1 MKNIFKFFAI
11 VLILYSCNE
20 KKSDELFGTYK
31 SSKLI
36 RSEKIN
42 YGINKDIQG
51 MTLILKNDSTYFYD
65 TCGILLDGYWSVRND
80 SLLMKVDNIIY
91 KNDSINKI
99 RKPEKRAD
107 FLKYAI
113 NDNILYGFIKN
124 NDGLRINKLL
134 KKN

>member
-11 VLILYSCNE
+11 VLILY
-20 KKSDELFGTYK
+20 
-31 SSKLI
+31 
-36 RSEKIN
+36 KIN
-42 YGINKDIQG
+42 YGTNKDIQG

-80 SLLMKVDNIIY
+80 SLLMKVDNIRY

>member
-11 VLILYSCNE
+11 VLILYSCDE
-20 KKSDELFGTYK
+20 EKSDELFGIYK
-31 SSKLI
+31 SSKLL

-42 YGINKDIQG
+42 YGTNKDIQG

-65 TCGILLDGYWSVRND
+65 TCGILLDGSWSVRND
-80 SLLMKVDNIIY
+80 SLLMTVDNIRY

-99 RKPEKRAD
+99 RKPEKRTD
-107 FLKYAI
+107 FLKYEI
-113 NDNILYGFIKN
+113 NDNILYGFINN
-124 NDGLRINKLL
+124 NDGLRINKLI